1 MRALFVGGGT
11 GGHINPALA
20 IAGYLKHREPDVQIL
35 YIGARGGMEERLV
48 PAAGYDFRTIT
59 ISGFQRKLTP
69 KNIVRNV
76 QTVSRLFSSVA
87 ESRKIIKEFRPDVC
101 IGTGGYVSGP
111 VLRAAVKLGVPCVL
125 HESNA
130 FPGVTT
136 KMLAKSVDAVLLA
149 VSDAKQHLPQETN
162 CVITGNPVRS
172 EVLDAE
178 REQSRKKL
186 ELDDRPLILSFGGSL
201 GAKAINTAVCGMLAE
216 SAKTKK
222 YQHIHGY
229 GSHDEDF
236 ADRLQRQGVRLEDN
250 PQIHLLEYIDDMPTC
265 LSAADLVIGRAG
277 AITLSEIEAKHK
289 ASILIPSPNV
299 AENHQYHNAMALVR
313 RNAAVLIEEKDLT
326 AEALWNKIEE
336 SLGDPKRLSQLSENA
351 GKMDMID
358 ASSRIYREIK
368 KAARRKKAAAG
379 LLEE

>member
-20 IAGYLKHREPDVQIL
+20 IAGYLRHREPDVEIL
-35 YIGARGGMEERLV
+35 YIGAKGGMEERLV
-48 PAAGYDFRTIT
+48 PAAGFDFKTIT

-69 KNIVRNV
+69 KNLLRNV

-87 ESRKIIKEFRPDVC
+87 ESKKIIREFRPDVC

-111 VLRAAVKLGVPCVL
+111 VLRAAVKLGIPSLL

-149 VSDAKQHLPQETN
+149 VSDAKRHLPAQSN
-162 CVITGNPVRS
+162 CVITGNPVRG

-178 REQSRKKL
+178 REQSRTKL

-201 GAKAINTAVCGMLAE
+201 GAKAVNTAVCGMLAE

-229 GSHDEDF
+229 GAHDEDF
-236 ADRLQRQGVRLEDN
+236 MERLAGMGVKLSEN
-250 PQIHLLEYIDDMPTC
+250 PQIRLLEYIDDMPTC
-265 LSAADLVIGRAG
+265 LSASDLVIGRAG
-277 AITLSEIEAKHK
+277 AITLSEIEAKHR

-313 RNAAVLIEEKDLT
+313 RDAAVLIEEKDLT
-326 AEALWNKIEE
+326 AEILWNQIED
-336 SLGDPKRLSQLSENA
+336 SLENPKRLKQLSENA
-351 GKMDMID
+351 GKMGMVD

-368 KAARRKKAAAG
+368 KAAKRKKADIR
-379 LLEE
+379 LMEE

>member
-20 IAGYLKHREPDVQIL
+20 IASYLRHREPDVQIL
-35 YIGARGGMEERLV
+35 YVGAKGGMEERLV
-48 PAAGYDFRTIT
+48 PAAGYDFKTIT

-69 KNIVRNV
+69 KNVLRNV

-87 ESRKIIKEFRPDVC
+87 ESKKIIRAFQPDVC

-111 VLRAAVKLGVPCVL
+111 VIRAAVGLGVPSLL

-130 FPGVTT
+130 FPGMTT

-149 VSDAKQHLPQETN
+149 VSDAKQHLPSETN
-162 CVITGNPVRS
+162 CVLTGNPVRG
-172 EVLDAE
+172 EVLDAQ

-186 ELDDRPLILSFGGSL
+186 GLDDRPLVLSFGGSL
-201 GAKAINTAVCGMLAE
+201 GAKAINTAVCGMLVE

-229 GSHDEDF
+229 GAHDADF
-236 ADRLQRQGVRLEDN
+236 VNRLQNLGVNLSEN
-250 PQIHLLEYIDDMPTC
+250 PQIRLLEYIDDMPIC
-265 LSAADLVIGRAG
+265 LSASDLVIGRAG
-277 AITLSEIEAKHK
+277 AITLSEIEAMHK

-313 RNAAVLIEEKDLT
+313 RDAAVMIEEKDLT
-326 AEALWNKIEE
+326 TEALWSKIEE
-336 SLGDPKRLSQLSENA
+336 SLGNPKRLSQLSENA
-351 GKMDMID
+351 GKMGMID
-358 ASSRIYREIK
+358 AGSRIYREIK
-368 KAARRKKAAAG
+368 KASRR
-379 LLEE
+379 